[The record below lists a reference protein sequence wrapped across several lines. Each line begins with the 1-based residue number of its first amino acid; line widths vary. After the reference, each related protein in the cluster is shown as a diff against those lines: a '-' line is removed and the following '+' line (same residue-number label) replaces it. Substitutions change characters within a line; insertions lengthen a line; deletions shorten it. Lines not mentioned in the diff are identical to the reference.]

1 MHCMHPINNSTQLL
15 TIIFLRYAQTLAHH
29 DHTYSVNVFK
39 RCYPYSI
46 SSRFFGAYIFQA
58 MGVFNSDLVIKIVLR
73 SYKGSGEYFAIAVEH
88 LSKWL
93 EVCDMR
99 FSCTLYLLRGWW
111 VVLADDTHPELLA
124 FTWHSELG

>member
-1 MHCMHPINNSTQLL
+1 
-15 TIIFLRYAQTLAHH
+15 
-29 DHTYSVNVFK
+29 
-39 RCYPYSI
+39 
-46 SSRFFGAYIFQA
+46 

-73 SYKGSGEYFAIAVEH
+73 SNKGAGEYFAIAVEH

-111 VVLADDTHPELLA
+111 VVLADDTHRVACVYLALGIRLTLFRVRAAVVNIRELVFTSIA
-124 FTWHSELG
+124 FPPLSVL